1 MKFKIGFEEI
11 KLLTGTPEA
20 VTMLRNRVFVP
31 EELLQDVYDWL
42 DINAHDLWYNSECY
56 FYFLDGMDHGNVHSF
71 VIDYKKNQT
80 KNS

>member
-1 MKFKIGFEEI
+1 MKFRLSLEEV

-20 VTMLRNRVFVP
+20 VTLLRNRIMVP

-42 DINAHDLWYNSECY
+42 DINAHDLWHHSELY
-56 FYFLDGMDHGNVHSF
+56 FYFLDGMDFGNVQSF
-71 VIDYKKNQT
+71 VIEYKKNLT